1 MLFLK
6 NINNREYRN
15 NTALYL
21 NKNEIYTYRKL
32 IDLIDRFSLQIK
44 KRILV
49 FFLCNNNIE
58 SIIGYLGFIKS
69 NCVISLIDPKID
81 KKILINLIEIYQP
94 DFIYLE
100 KKKFTNIKNFTLFSS
115 FGDYLLLKIKKE
127 IKKIIHDD
135 LALLISTS
143 GSTGSP
149 KLVRQSYLNLISN
162 TNSISKYLKITER
175 DIAITTLPMSYV
187 YGLSIINTHMNQG
200 AALVLN
206 TSSLVEKDFW
216 NKMQSF
222 NVTNFGGVPY
232 TYSILEKIDFKKYN
246 LKSLRYTTQ
255 AGGKI
260 NKKTLINILKNYN
273 LLGIKMFL
281 MYGATEATARMSY
294 IELKKK
300 NMDKIESIG
309 KPIPGGKFYLKDSK
323 SKLIKKNNISGELI
337 YSGKNVCL
345 GYAEKLE
352 DLSKGD
358 RNKGILKTG
367 DIAFRDS
374 KNFYYI
380 IGRKDRYVK
389 IYGVRLNLQEL
400 EDIIEKY
407 GLENMCT
414 LQKENTIN
422 ILIKKNVRID
432 RLKRYIFSI
441 VKIHPSIIRV
451 KIVKEFPLSKN
462 LKFLNKNKYETR

>member
-1 MLFLK
+1 
-6 NINNREYRN
+6 
-15 NTALYL
+15 
-21 NKNEIYTYRKL
+21 
-32 IDLIDRFSLQIK
+32 
-44 KRILV
+44 
-49 FFLCNNNIE
+49 
-58 SIIGYLGFIKS
+58 
-69 NCVISLIDPKID
+69 
-81 KKILINLIEIYQP
+81 
-94 DFIYLE
+94 
-100 KKKFTNIKNFTLFSS
+100 
-115 FGDYLLLKIKKE
+115 
-127 IKKIIHDD
+127 
-135 LALLISTS
+135 
-143 GSTGSP
+143 
-149 KLVRQSYLNLISN
+149 
-162 TNSISKYLKITER
+162 
-175 DIAITTLPMSYV
+175 MSYV
-187 YGLSIINTHMNQG
+187 YGLSIINTHINQG

-260 NKKTLINILKNYN
+260 NKKTLLNILKNYN

-294 IELKKK
+294 IELKKE
-300 NMDKIESIG
+300 NMNKVESIG